1 MDSRVHLCTLN
12 NDLKRFFFRSF
23 DGEQLNGE
31 RLRLGFARPA
41 PSKCVWCCGL
51 PTKRDL
57 SASVGSDVVVKA
69 VQGEFGRFG
78 KIQDV
83 LYDEERGHA
92 LVYYDQV
99 RQIGKLFEL
108 FFTRVF
114 PGIHL
119 CTNGYTSGP

>member
-1 MDSRVHLCTLN
+1 MHTVYYSFSSPSFL
-12 NDLKRFFFRSF
+12 RSF

-99 RQIGKLFEL
+99 RQIGKLFTCGEAEQVL
-108 FFTRVF
+108 QSSDF
-114 PGIHL
+114 L
-119 CTNGYTSGP
+119 LSS

>member
-1 MDSRVHLCTLN
+1 MSGLLFGKLYKKRYYIGISTWHKNYILN
-12 NDLKRFFFRSF
+12 IIFFRSF

-99 RQIGKLFEL
+99 G
-108 FFTRVF
+108 
-114 PGIHL
+114 
-119 CTNGYTSGP
+119 